1 MVSSFLFPV
10 RENESGEYTQRK
22 LTPLPLFRPSSPMGS
37 HNPAEGAKEKE
48 EIRNVKKSLTAKA
61 AQKPLY
67 TAQFGLE
74 SMERERERE
83 RENRREE
90 ERFFLLKPTNLL
102 FFPIFSHFS
111 FFFGGDHKTAV
122 SSAAVP
128 TSSFFQVLEVSSSPP
143 TPKKATNGAEI
154 PISEKKGSADTL

>member
-1 MVSSFLFPV
+1 
-10 RENESGEYTQRK
+10 
-22 LTPLPLFRPSSPMGS
+22 MGS

-83 RENRREE
+83 RERTEE
-90 ERFFLLKPTNLL
+90 KRKGFFC
-102 FFPIFSHFS
+102 
-111 FFFGGDHKTAV
+111 
-122 SSAAVP
+122 
-128 TSSFFQVLEVSSSPP
+128 
-143 TPKKATNGAEI
+143 
-154 PISEKKGSADTL
+154 